1 MTDFFDDGRPH
12 EGLSYDDYLA
22 DWRARKDAEPSG
34 TPDKEERKLRHYLQ
48 YNYERSERVHARYE
62 PSAGL
67 RDALDSIDEPQL
79 WMVLT
84 EPWCGDSAFC
94 LPVLAEAARLS
105 EQVALRILPRDEH
118 LDIMDQYLTGGS
130 RSIPKLV
137 AFAEDDGRE
146 VFRWGPR
153 PDGAQERF
161 DDEARK
167 TDNKEDIVKGLLEHY
182 EEGGWQAVDGELAE
196 AIASGEKARGGEG

>member
-1 MTDFFDDGRPH
+1 M
-12 EGLSYDDYLA
+12 
-22 DWRARKDAEPSG
+22 
-34 TPDKEERKLRHYLQ
+34 
-48 YNYERSERVHARYE
+48 
-62 PSAGL
+62 
-67 RDALDSIDEPQL
+67 
-79 WMVLT
+79 
-84 EPWCGDSAFC
+84 
-94 LPVLAEAARLS
+94 
-105 EQVALRILPRDEH
+105 RILPRDEH

-153 PDGAQERF
+153 PDGARERF